1 MRLRDLAARYD
12 RLSRELDAIRC
23 RCASTTPKYQAMP
36 PSGSGGGDRKDGLL
50 VLLGDKSAE
59 LDRLYEEIMEEAER
73 TGDEVAKLREA
84 GMSDR
89 DMHLLVFRFI
99 ERQSLARCR
108 RSMSEVGY
116 PCSKSTLCLW
126 IRRLEGM
133 LNDDF
138 R

>member
-1 MRLRDLAARYD
+1 MRLTELAAQYD
-12 RLSRELDAIRC
+12 RLSREVDAIRC
-23 RCASTTPKYQAMP
+23 RCASVTQRYQAMP
-36 PSGSGGGDRKDGLL
+36 LSGSGGGDQKDGLL

-73 TGDEVAKLREA
+73 TGDAVAKLRKE

-89 DMHLLVFRFI
+89 DIHLLVFRFL